1 MADEK
6 SENIVE
12 SASNEAAAKASDPK
26 RSKVVPKV
34 RTVFAV
40 VFGLIAILGLFAS
53 VVGLWARSVLFDVES
68 VASAARQALSE
79 EGATDSLATYVTDE
93 VFKVVDL
100 ESQLSGVL
108 PSGLAQYG
116 DLIEQGAYNLVEN
129 QLKDALQN
137 PTVQDTLIALIR
149 NAHTQLLDVL
159 QGDGEIDNVTIGDGK
174 VTINAMPFVEI
185 GLKEVQKLGLLEKL
199 NVPSFL
205 VSGDP
210 AQQIAQLEKLIGIDL
225 DSTFAQLTVFEG
237 DAVNE
242 ATAIVEQAQRTVVL
256 VKRAITAILIV
267 TAVALVLSILIAN
280 RHRKAALILGL
291 SAAVMMLVARV
302 VIFKVVDEA
311 PDLVVNPGARE
322 ALRLAIDDLSKGL
335 VRLATWLLF
344 IGVGVSAFVFLTG
357 GSGLAKQFRHNDD
370 GLPGTII
377 TRNNEV
383 SGLIG
388 CGLAVAVALL
398 WNFSTVALVVAGL
411 IVVVSLWL
419 LVFGDVEMPSET
431 VDAAPAG

>member
-6 SENIVE
+6 SVDIVE
-12 SASNEAAAKASDPK
+12 SASNESVAAPGTK

-53 VVGLWARSVLFDVES
+53 VVGLWARSVLFDVDS
-68 VASAARQALSE
+68 VASAAKQALSE

-108 PSGLAQYG
+108 PAGFAQYG
-116 DLIEQGAYNLVEN
+116 DLIEQGAYNLVET

-383 SGLIG
+383 SGFIG

-398 WNFSTVALVVAGL
+398 WSFSTVALVVAGL

-419 LVFGDVEMPSET
+419 LVFGDVEMPAET

>member
-1 MADEK
+1 MADET
-6 SENIVE
+6 SVDIAE
-12 SASNEAAAKASDPK
+12 SASNEAAAPDKK
-26 RSKVVPKV
+26 RSRLVPKV

-40 VFGLIAILGLFAS
+40 VFGLIAVIGLFAS
-53 VVGLWARSVLFDVES
+53 VVGLWARSVLFDVDS

-108 PSGLAQYG
+108 PSGFSQYG
-116 DLIEQGAYNLVEN
+116 DLIEQGAYNLVET

-137 PTVQDTLIALIR
+137 PTVQDTLISLIR

-174 VTINAMPFVEI
+174 VTINAMPFVEL
-185 GLKEVQKLGLLEKL
+185 GLKEVQKLGLLERF

-210 AQQIAQLEKLIGIDL
+210 ATQIKQLESLIGIDL

-383 SGLIG
+383 SGFIG

-398 WNFSTVALVVAGL
+398 WSFSTVALVVAGL

-419 LVFGDVEMPSET
+419 LVFGDVEMPAET

>member
-6 SENIVE
+6 SIAATDA
-12 SASNEAAAKASDPK
+12 ASTQIEQTTGAK
-26 RSKVVPKV
+26 RSGLGSKV

-40 VFGLIAILGLFAS
+40 VFGIIAVVGLFAS
-53 VVGLWARSVLFDVES
+53 VVGLWARSVLFDVDS
-68 VASAARQALSE
+68 VASAAREALSE
-79 EGATDSLATYVTDE
+79 QGATDSLATYVTDE

-108 PSGLAQYG
+108 PSGFSQYG
-116 DLIEQGAYNLVEN
+116 DLIEQGAYNLVET
-129 QLKDALQN
+129 QLKEALQN

-174 VTINAMPFVEI
+174 VTINVMPFVEI
-185 GLKEVQKLGLLEKL
+185 GLKEVQKLGLLERF

-205 VSGDP
+205 VSDDP
-210 AQQIAQLEKLIGIDL
+210 AKQIQQLESLIGIDL
-225 DSTFAQLTVFEG
+225 ESTFAQLTVFEG

-256 VKRAITAILIV
+256 VKRAITAILVV

-280 RHRKAALILGL
+280 RHRKAALIIGL
-291 SAAVMMLVARV
+291 AAAVMMLVARV
-302 VIFKVVDEA
+302 VIFKVVDETPA
-311 PDLVVNPGARE
+311 LVVDPGARE

-335 VRLATWLLF
+335 VRFATWLLF
-344 IGVGVSAFVFLTG
+344 IGLGVSAFVFLTG
-357 GSGLAKQFRHNDD
+357 GSGLAQQFRHHDD

-383 SGLIG
+383 SGLLG
-388 CGLAVAVALL
+388 CGIAIAVALL
-398 WNFSTVALVVAGL
+398 WGFSPVALAVAGL

-419 LVFGDVEMPSET
+419 LIFGDVEMPADTSEG
-431 VDAAPAG
+431 APAT

>member
-6 SENIVE
+6 SVDVAEATDVA
-12 SASNEAAAKASDPK
+12 ASGAK
-26 RSKVVPKV
+26 RSGLGSKV

-40 VFGLIAILGLFAS
+40 VFGIIAVIGLFAS
-53 VVGLWARSVLFDVES
+53 VVGLWARSVLFDVDS
-68 VASAARQALSE
+68 VASAAREALSE
-79 EGATDSLATYVTDE
+79 QGATDSLATYVTDE
-93 VFKVVDL
+93 VFKIVDL

-108 PSGLAQYG
+108 PSDLLQYG
-116 DLIEQGAYNLVEN
+116 DLIEQGAYNLVES
-129 QLKDALQN
+129 QLQGALQN

-149 NAHTQLLDVL
+149 NAHAQLLDVL

-174 VTINAMPFVEI
+174 VTINVMPFVEM
-185 GLKEVQKLGLLEKL
+185 GLKEVQKLGLLERF
-199 NVPSFL
+199 NIPSFL

-210 AQQIAQLEKLIGIDL
+210 AQQISQLEGLIGIDL
-225 DSTFAQLTVFEG
+225 ESTFGQLTVFEG

-280 RHRKAALILGL
+280 RHRKAALIIGIA
-291 SAAVMMLVARV
+291 AAVMMLVARV
-302 VIFKVVDEA
+302 VIFKVVDET
-311 PDLVVNPGARE
+311 PDMVVDPGARE
-322 ALRLAIDDLSKGL
+322 ALRLGIEDLSKGL
-335 VRLATWLLF
+335 VRFATWLLF
-344 IGVGVSAFVFLTG
+344 IGLGVSAFVFLTG
-357 GSGLAKQFRHNDD
+357 GSGLAQQFRHHDD

-398 WNFSTVALVVAGL
+398 WGFSTVALAVAGL

-419 LVFGDVEMPSET
+419 LVFGDVKMPDE
-431 VDAAPAG
+431 VAEGAPAA

>member
-1 MADEK
+1 
-6 SENIVE
+6 
-12 SASNEAAAKASDPK
+12 
-26 RSKVVPKV
+26 
-34 RTVFAV
+34 
-40 VFGLIAILGLFAS
+40 
-53 VVGLWARSVLFDVES
+53 
-68 VASAARQALSE
+68 
-79 EGATDSLATYVTDE
+79 LATYVTDE

-108 PSGLAQYG
+108 PSGFSQYG
-116 DLIEQGAYNLVEN
+116 DLIEQGAYNLVETKL
-129 QLKDALQN
+129 QDALQN
-137 PTVQDTLIALIR
+137 PTVQDTLISLIR

-383 SGLIG
+383 SGFIG

-398 WNFSTVALVVAGL
+398 WSFSTVALVVAGL

-419 LVFGDVEMPSET
+419 LVFGDVEMPAET